1 MCPPDFPICVCGH
14 EPALRELTRQ
24 GCPARR
30 GRACGEP
37 AGLLGAAAGGG
48 EGMRLRKKRSR
59 MTGGVIWIAVL
70 AVLLAGVVA
79 LNVAVLRLNMR
90 YDKLGRTKVELS
102 AQNADLQSQLSS
114 GAASQK
120 IQQQARSQLGL
131 VAANPDTTKYIKLN
145 P

>member
-1 MCPPDFPICVCGH
+1 
-14 EPALRELTRQ
+14 
-24 GCPARR
+24 
-30 GRACGEP
+30 
-37 AGLLGAAAGGG
+37 
-48 EGMRLRKKRSR
+48 MRLRKKRSR

-120 IQQQARSQLGL
+120 IQQQARSELGL

>member
-1 MCPPDFPICVCGH
+1 
-14 EPALRELTRQ
+14 
-24 GCPARR
+24 
-30 GRACGEP
+30 
-37 AGLLGAAAGGG
+37 
-48 EGMRLRKKRSR
+48 MRLRKKRSR

-79 LNVAVLRLNMR
+79 LNGAVLRLNML

-114 GAASQK
+114 GAATQK

>member
-1 MCPPDFPICVCGH
+1 
-14 EPALRELTRQ
+14 
-24 GCPARR
+24 
-30 GRACGEP
+30 
-37 AGLLGAAAGGG
+37 
-48 EGMRLRKKRSR
+48 MRLRKKRSR

-70 AVLLAGVVA
+70 AILLAGVVA

-114 GAASQK
+114 GAATQK

>member
-1 MCPPDFPICVCGH
+1 
-14 EPALRELTRQ
+14 
-24 GCPARR
+24 
-30 GRACGEP
+30 
-37 AGLLGAAAGGG
+37 
-48 EGMRLRKKRSR
+48 MRLRKKRSR

-120 IQQQARSQLGL
+120 IQQQARTQLGL